1 MACVLPT
8 VRAGLRV
15 AEGAEELE
23 VLDAVVGAVAV
34 LVLELERYGVVHP
47 QDDPV
52 AFREVHILA
61 LVALVRPLEVMYEA
75 MLQGNIVKSA
85 IFYEDLLGRLLEATD
100 PGGEVARVEVQEVG
114 AAHALGLLVPEV
126 VLVAALLHEVE
137 PAGARA
143 NECTEALVVDG
154 VQLGG
159 RAWLHARG

>member
-1 MACVLPT
+1 VAQ
-8 VRAGLRV
+8 RA
-15 AEGAEELE
+15 EQLE
-23 VLDAVVGAVAV
+23 VLDAIVCPVPV

-61 LVALVRPLEVMYEA
+61 LIALVRPLEVMYEA
-75 MLQGNIVKSA
+75 MLQGNVVKSA

-100 PGGEVARVEVQEVG
+100 PRGEVARVEVQEVG

-126 VLVAALLHEVE
+126 VLVPALLHEIE
-137 PAGARA
+137 PAGAAAHQRP
-143 NECTEALVVDG
+143 EALVVDR

-159 RAWLHARG
+159 RARLHACG